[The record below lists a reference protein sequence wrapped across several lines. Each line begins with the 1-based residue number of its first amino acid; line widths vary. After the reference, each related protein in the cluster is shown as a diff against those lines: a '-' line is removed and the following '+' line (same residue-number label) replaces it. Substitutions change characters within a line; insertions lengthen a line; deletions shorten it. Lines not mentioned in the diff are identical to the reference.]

1 MNADSQGFTL
11 ALIKHNNQQASFI
24 LQCIIL
30 SNNILLYQYHAYLQ
44 YRSLEETRKTS
55 AVYTDLDRCFGLADE
70 VLFQSRDLLD
80 CILPFDFPDAKTC
93 FQVNQHRRYL
103 VVLLFGYCSRS
114 ALANCGQKLLKRHSA
129 TSEKVHAQRN
139 VTCRKRGSVRIM
151 PMRTF

>member
-55 AVYTDLDRCFGLADE
+55 AVYPNFDRCFGLADE
-70 VLFQSRDLLD
+70 LVL
-80 CILPFDFPDAKTC
+80 
-93 FQVNQHRRYL
+93 
-103 VVLLFGYCSRS
+103 
-114 ALANCGQKLLKRHSA
+114 
-129 TSEKVHAQRN
+129 
-139 VTCRKRGSVRIM
+139 VT
-151 PMRTF
+151 

>member
-70 VLFQSRDLLD
+70 VLF
-80 CILPFDFPDAKTC
+80 
-93 FQVNQHRRYL
+93 
-103 VVLLFGYCSRS
+103 
-114 ALANCGQKLLKRHSA
+114 
-129 TSEKVHAQRN
+129 
-139 VTCRKRGSVRIM
+139 
-151 PMRTF
+151 